1 MGAGMSELI
10 DNKLNDQSLIGFWS
24 IKKKLIVA
32 LTICS
37 IVVFGILIF
46 IGESSTS
53 KKINSKVL
61 QSNYDITTLIAG
73 QIGGAIKFK
82 KIATIKL
89 AHDGVS
95 SPDNSN
101 VAMVL
106 VYGVDG
112 NISYKYLSDKILI
125 NLPETTPDI
134 VKSSL
139 KSNENIQ
146 IFKNNQQ
153 WIATPSFFGKST
165 KPVGILVVV
174 WDFNMINSEI
184 LSDAIFQTGL
194 AIGLMAL
201 LIILISLAIQKIIIT
216 PLTNMNNAMTI
227 LANGSIDLEI
237 PIINKRDEMGAMASS
252 LSVFKENAVRI
263 ESLRNEREALEIKN
277 EQENKQ
283 KMDELANV
291 FEDAIGGIVLS
302 VQESSSGLTEN
313 AASLSQIASK
323 TSEESNIASNFA
335 DDALSGVEAVAAASE
350 QLSASITEISKQVSE
365 STIIIK
371 STVDAAKQTDITVAS
386 LTDEA
391 QKIGDV
397 ISLIQDIAEQTNL
410 LALNATIE
418 SARAGEAGKGFAVV
432 ANEVKS
438 LANQTAK
445 ATDEISNQI
454 LSIQNIANDAVNAIR
469 TISQHVEKIDGISVM
484 ISAAV
489 EEQSAATQEISS
501 SVSRVAVS
509 IADVSDNITSVS
521 NATKK
526 SGEASSNV
534 LHSAEQLSTQSEK
547 LQSQVEGFLLSIR

>member
-1 MGAGMSELI
+1 MSELI
-10 DNKLNDQSLIGFWS
+10 DNKLNDQSFIGFWS

-32 LTICS
+32 LIICS
-37 IVVFGILIF
+37 ITVFGILIF
-46 IGESSTS
+46 IGVSSTS
-53 KKINSKVL
+53 QKINNKVL

-82 KIATIKL
+82 KTNAIRL
-89 AHDGVS
+89 AHSDVS
-95 SPDNSN
+95 GTDNSN

-112 NISYKYLSDKILI
+112 NIIYKYLSDKISI
-125 NLPETTPDI
+125 NPPETTPDI

-139 KSNENIQ
+139 ENNENTQ

-153 WIATPSFFGKST
+153 WVATPSFFGKST
-165 KPVGILVVV
+165 KPVGVLVVV
-174 WDFNMINSEI
+174 WDFNAINAEI

-194 AIGLMAL
+194 AIGLMAF

-263 ESLRNEREALEIKN
+263 KSLGNEREALEIKN
-277 EQENKQ
+277 KQENKQ
-283 KMDELANV
+283 KMNDLANI
-291 FEDAIGGIVLS
+291 FENAIGGIVLS

-313 AASLSQIASK
+313 AASLTQIANK
-323 TSEESNIASNFA
+323 TSEESNIASNSA
-335 DDALSGVEAVAAASE
+335 DDALSGVETVAAASE
-350 QLSASITEISKQVSE
+350 QLSASITEISRQVSE

-489 EEQSAATQEISS
+489 EEQSAATEEISS

-509 IADVSDNITSVS
+509 IADVNENITSVS

-526 SGEASSNV
+526 
-534 LHSAEQLSTQSEK
+534 
-547 LQSQVEGFLLSIR
+547 IRGIIF